1 VGRGA
6 SGGEL
11 PCLAALPACFGCG
24 GSCCSSALYGP
35 PGEAWAPS
43 GVVNTAYEEGEGG
56 VAGDGRFFG
65 VEMLGGV
72 VGGAVAGA
80 LRSRCGFSPV
90 CAGAGGVA
98 TCGVHMMVLVAMW
111 CAGKRGRGGLW
122 RR

>member
-1 VGRGA
+1 MGRGA

-65 VEMLGGV
+65 VRCWEGWWEERWPARFVRAV
-72 VGGAVAGA
+72 VS
-80 LRSRCGFSPV
+80 LR
-90 CAGAGGVA
+90 CA
-98 TCGVHMMVLVAMW
+98 
-111 CAGKRGRGGLW
+111 RGRGALL
-122 RR
+122 RVVCT